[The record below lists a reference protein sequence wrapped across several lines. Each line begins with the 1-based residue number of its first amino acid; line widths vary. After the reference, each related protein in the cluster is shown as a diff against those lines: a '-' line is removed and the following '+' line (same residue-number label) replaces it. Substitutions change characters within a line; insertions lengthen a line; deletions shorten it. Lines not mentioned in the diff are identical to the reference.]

1 MTNIPKELLY
11 TENHEWLKLEGDVA
25 WIGLTD
31 YAQSSLG
38 DMVFLDIK
46 EIGTELKSGEALG
59 TVESVKAAEDIYA
72 PVSGKIVEIHSEIRD
87 EPAKI
92 NQDPYSS
99 WIVKLGNLN
108 KKELDSLLD
117 AGRYKEYLSSLEE

>member
-1 MTNIPKELLY
+1 MTNTPKELLY
-11 TENHEWLKLEGDVA
+11 TENHEWVKVEGDIA

-46 EIGTELKSGEALG
+46 EIGTEVKTGEALG

-72 PVSGKIVEIHSEIRD
+72 PVSGKIIDIHNEIKD
-87 EPAKI
+87 DPAKI

-99 WIVKLGNLN
+99 WVVKLGNL
-108 KKELDSLLD
+108 KKEELDSLLD
-117 AGRYKEYLSSLEE
+117 AGRYKDYLSSMEE